1 MSEITNE
8 SAAESCDYCGR
19 KNPDGLPACMGC
31 GTPLVSSPPA
41 NDAKPAAKSKWLAIC
56 LTVIFGPLG
65 LFYVRAWG
73 VAFLVML
80 FGVPFLFI
88 HKGGFWI
95 MIASRIFCSVWAYNA
110 VVEQET
116 VLNPRRDSARLLDEA
131 ARLESVNFSEAIT
144 AYEKIIELYPNTRAG
159 KQAERNIETLKRH
172 L

>member
-1 MSEITNE
+1 
-8 SAAESCDYCGR
+8 
-19 KNPDGLPACMGC
+19 
-31 GTPLVSSPPA
+31 
-41 NDAKPAAKSKWLAIC
+41 
-56 LTVIFGPLG
+56 
-65 LFYVRAWG
+65 
-73 VAFLVML
+73 
-80 FGVPFLFI
+80 
-88 HKGGFWI
+88 